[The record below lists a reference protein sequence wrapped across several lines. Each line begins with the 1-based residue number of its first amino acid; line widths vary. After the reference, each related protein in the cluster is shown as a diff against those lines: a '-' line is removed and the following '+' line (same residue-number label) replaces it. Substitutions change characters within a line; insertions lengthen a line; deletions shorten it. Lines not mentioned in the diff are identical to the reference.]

1 MSGSGGAGSAGS
13 GDSSDGGGSA
23 STAVLGD
30 ESSRERD
37 RLRLSRALF
46 PALAAS
52 LDAALERATGFGAAP
67 SAAFDTRLDAEA
79 AERFAG
85 AGLAELSGRAGGS
98 RLERAFLTVGVIV
111 RECFEVPGLALP
123 EPESFAASG
132 VDLARLAELLEADPA
147 LAPVPAPH
155 GLGAEAWQAAFRA
168 ASLRPGSPFAADPG
182 PLVLAAEVA
191 REFGLLDL
199 APSDPGGQVPVAQ
212 NTATGAV
219 WTLRLIPASP
229 EPETLGL
236 NFTHSAPHATLPEML
251 MLQLMRAIEGEAP
264 LDGGDGRGSFTWLA
278 GMLAEGRLAA
288 RHVYDAGSI
297 RITAREIGSQGPHL
311 GARSPRA

>member
-1 MSGSGGAGSAGS
+1 
-13 GDSSDGGGSA
+13 
-23 STAVLGD
+23 
-30 ESSRERD
+30 
-37 RLRLSRALF
+37 
-46 PALAAS
+46 
-52 LDAALERATGFGAAP
+52 
-67 SAAFDTRLDAEA
+67 
-79 AERFAG
+79 
-85 AGLAELSGRAGGS
+85 
-98 RLERAFLTVGVIV
+98 
-111 RECFEVPGLALP
+111 
-123 EPESFAASG
+123 
-132 VDLARLAELLEADPA
+132 
-147 LAPVPAPH
+147 APVPAPH